1 MIVGMLMN
9 TQVSMSKNNKKTV
22 LITGAGQGIGQA
34 IAFRFA
40 ADGGNIVMASKDSPA
55 QIQETV
61 EGIHSA
67 GGKALSLDT
76 DVRNYEDL
84 KRIVEEAIAHFGGI
98 DILVNNTS
106 APCFNDSLHTS
117 PEQFDLIV
125 STSTRAAF
133 FLSQLCF
140 PYLKE
145 APNPHI
151 INIAPPL
158 GLEMQWLRDHLP
170 FSLGK
175 YGMSLCTLGMSAE
188 FRDAGIA
195 VNSLWPQTNIATQR
209 LKDHL
214 SPQVYAG
221 SRWPSIMAD
230 AAYELASRTF
240 QEATGQFFL
249 DETLL
254 YESGVTD
261 FSRYAVDPTHPLVQT
276 LFLPLKEG
284 MIPISR
290 ELFRFNQK

>member
-1 MIVGMLMN
+1 
-9 TQVSMSKNNKKTV
+9 MSKNEKRTV
-22 LITGAGQGIGQA
+22 IITGAGQGIGQA
-34 IAFRFA
+34 IALRFA
-40 ADGGNIVMASKDSPA
+40 ADGSNIVIASKDNPA

-61 EGIHSA
+61 EKIQSA
-67 GGKALSLDT
+67 GGKILSLDV
-76 DVRNYEDL
+76 DVRNSDEL
-84 KRIVEEAIAHFGGI
+84 KRIVTETIAHFGSI

-106 APCFNDSLHTS
+106 APCFNDALHTS
-117 PEQFDLIV
+117 PEQFDLII
-125 STSTRAAF
+125 STSMRAAF
-133 FLSQLCF
+133 FLAQICF
-140 PYLKE
+140 PYLKK

-158 GLEMQWLRDHLP
+158 NLDVQWLRDHLP

-175 YGMSLCTLGMSAE
+175 FGMSLCTLGMSAE
-188 FRDAGIA
+188 FKKAEIA

-230 AAYELASRTF
+230 AAYELARRTF
-240 QEATGQFFL
+240 QEATGQFFI

-254 YESGVTD
+254 RETGMSD
-261 FSRYAVDPTHPLVQT
+261 FSRYAVDPTQPLVQT
-276 LFLPLKEG
+276 LFLPLKDG

-290 ELFRFNQK
+290 ELFL